1 MRKAER
7 LFQIITLMRGRRT
20 AITAEQLAQA
30 LEVSVRTLYRDIQ
43 ALILAGVPIEGEA
56 GVGYRL
62 RPGFQLPPLM
72 FDPQEIL
79 ALLVGTRMVR
89 AFTDPQLAQ
98 ASLRAEQKI
107 RAILPE
113 ILQQKAEQQPYRIP
127 VLARDEPLREIHG
140 RLRLAC
146 EQRQKMQIDY
156 TDEKGTLSR
165 RVIWPLGMLG
175 WGDRWTLL
183 AWCELREDYRNFRFD
198 RINAME
204 ETGES
209 FPQRADRSLRH
220 YLDSILGAE
229 GADQVAAHSRPR
241 FEKRG

>member
-7 LFQIITLMRGRRT
+7 LFQIITLIRGRRT
-20 AITAEQLAQA
+20 AITAEQLAQT

-43 ALILAGVPIEGEA
+43 ALIMAGVPIEGEA

-72 FDPQEIL
+72 FDSQEIL

-113 ILQQKAEQQPYRIP
+113 LLQHKVEQQPYCVP
-127 VLARDEPLREIHG
+127 VLERDEPLREIHG

-146 EQRQKMQIDY
+146 EQRQKMLIHY
-156 TDEKGTLSR
+156 SDEKGAASE
-165 RVIWPLGMLG
+165 RVIWPLGMLY
-175 WGDRWTLL
+175 WGAAWTLL
-183 AWCELREDYRNFRFD
+183 AWCELRDAYRNFRFD
-198 RINAME
+198 RINDMQP
-204 ETGES
+204 TGEE
-209 FPQRADRSLRH
+209 FPLRADRSLRH
-220 YLDSILGAE
+220 YLAE
-229 GADQVAAHSRPR
+229 AVGCENADEVA
-241 FEKRG
+241 

>member
-7 LFQIITLMRGRRT
+7 LFQIITLIRGRRT
-20 AITAEQLAQA
+20 AITAEQLAEA

-43 ALILAGVPIEGEA
+43 ALVMAGVPIEGEA

-79 ALLVGTRMVR
+79 ALLVGARMVR

-113 ILQQKAEQQPYRIP
+113 TLQQKAEQQPYCIP

-140 RLRLAC
+140 RLRQAC
-146 EQRQKMQIDY
+146 EQRQKVQIDY
-156 TDEKGTLSR
+156 SDEKGVETQR
-165 RVIWPLGMLG
+165 IIWPLGMLG
-175 WGDRWTLL
+175 WGDCWTLL
-183 AWCELREDYRNFRFD
+183 AWCELRDDYRNFRFD
-198 RINAME
+198 RIIALREAE
-204 ETGES
+204 EG
-209 FPQRADRSLRH
+209 FPLRADRCLRH
-220 YLDSILGAE
+220 YLEVVVRCED
-229 GADQVAAHSRPR
+229 ADEVA
-241 FEKRG
+241 